1 VKVKQRDHKK
11 LEDVTCDV
19 CKTVKQKPNQVKL
32 KVGGGGG
39 GERGGLEEKKK
50 RGGKILNL
58 GI

>member
-39 GERGGLEEKKK
+39 GGLGGWGGKKK
-50 RGGKILNL
+50 GGEKI
-58 GI
+58 